1 MRKWISSFTLIE
13 MLVVIA
19 IIAILAGLLLPA
31 LTRAREE
38 SRRKSCDS
46 NLSQIVKACV
56 TYQEPNGDFFPAFEQ
71 AFWADPP
78 TAQADGFQGAYWY
91 PNAICWNYFS
101 LWTPGITTQATGG
114 QGSDGGF
121 QPMASLAG
129 LYPAYIDNVKVF
141 GCPSTPDKPQIACRF
156 YNGAKHTCF
165 GFTPDPGETGT
176 ISTAMIPG
184 PSGDPYTVDPA
195 VFTGNEVATNVKC
208 SYFYDELT
216 NFREIGPGQAIACD
230 ADGYSWLTA
239 TGKHPAYY
247 APGLTGGNI
256 GFGATSGIPFGW
268 QRPTISNH
276 TDGQNVMYFDGH
288 VKWSNSNY
296 ASREPTDN
304 IFNPQGCWSM
314 TGWGSVNTYEWGC
327 DTDAYLWDGTLGDSS
342 HPGQ

>member
-71 AFWADPP
+71 AFYGDPP
-78 TAQADGFQGAYWY
+78 YAQNDGFQSAYWY
-91 PNAICWNYFS
+91 PNAITWAANS
-101 LWTPGITTQATGG
+101 LWTPGGSTNSGA
-114 QGSDGGF
+114 QGSDGSF
-121 QPMASLAG
+121 QPMPSLAC

-141 GCPSTPDKPQIACRF
+141 GCPSTPDKPQIACRY

-165 GFTPDPGETGT
+165 GFSPDQGETGT
-176 ISTAMIPG
+176 ISKALIPG

-195 VFTGNEVATNVKC
+195 IFTGNEVSTNVKC

-216 NFREIGPGQAIACD
+216 NFRVIGPGQAIASD

-247 APGLTGGNI
+247 APGLTGGNS

-288 VKWSNSNY
+288 VKWTEAVY
-296 ASREPTDN
+296 CSRDSADN
-304 IFNPQGCWSM
+304 IFCPNGTDAGPWDP
-314 TGWGSVNTYEWGC
+314 
-327 DTDAYLWDGTLGDSS
+327 DTDAYLWDGVNAR
-342 HPGQ
+342 PMEIVK